1 VDHGFTHEVASQGNC
16 IDWEFGAAEAADSQ
30 TMARRFHGHRIYAGL
45 QIAYTA
51 ALDMPQA
58 RISGIFIA
66 ALICVAALFSTAHS
80 HAQQTTGIE
89 LFSLPAATPGNSQA
103 PSFGVALLGGGGD
116 VDDAAKFLCDHS
128 HGGEI
133 VVLRAS
139 GRDAYNPYFHQL
151 CPGNSITTLLI
162 TSAEGAKAPDA
173 IQHVRNAHALFIAGG
188 DQSNYVKMWPGPLLK
203 EINDAIA
210 RGVPI
215 GGTSAGLA
223 VLGEFAFSARN
234 DTVTSAEALANPFD
248 PKVTLERDFL
258 SIPVMQGIITDS
270 HFSPRQRLGRTVAFL
285 ARIEQDDWA
294 KHARAIGIDEATAVL
309 VDPDGK
315 AIVAG
320 KGSAYFLELSH
331 QPVECAPG
339 KPLTVRGLKAYKLG
353 TGAESKFD
361 LKSWIGT
368 GGLTFNIDVEN
379 GTMSLRQIIF

>member
-1 VDHGFTHEVASQGNC
+1 MG
-16 IDWEFGAAEAADSQ
+16 Q
-30 TMARRFHGHRIYAGL
+30 TRV
-45 QIAYTA
+45 
-51 ALDMPQA
+51 
-58 RISGIFIA
+58 SGIFIA
-66 ALICVAALFSTAHS
+66 ALLCAATSFCAARS
-80 HAQQTTGIE
+80 HAQQTTGLE
-89 LFSLPAATPGNSQA
+89 VFSLPAAAPGNPQA

-139 GRDAYNPYFHQL
+139 GRDAYNPYFHDL
-151 CPGNSITTLLI
+151 CPGNSISTLLI
-162 TSAEGAKAPDA
+162 TSADGAKSSEA
-173 IQHVRNAHALFIAGG
+173 IQHVHNAHALFIAGG
-188 DQSNYVKMWPGPLLK
+188 DQSNYVKFWPGPLLK

-270 HFSPRQRLGRTVAFL
+270 HFSPRQRMGRTVAFL
-285 ARIEQDDWA
+285 ARIEQDGWA
-294 KHARAIGIDEATAVL
+294 KRVRAIGIDEATAVL
-309 VDPDGK
+309 VEPDGK

-331 QPVECAPG
+331 QPEECAPG
-339 KPLTVRGLKAYKLG
+339 KLLTVRGISAYKLG
-353 TGAESKFD
+353 AGAESKFD
-361 LKSWIGT
+361 LKSWSGAS
-368 GGLTFNIDVEN
+368 GSTFRIDVVN
-379 GTMSLRQIIF
+379 GQLTRSDQ

>member
-1 VDHGFTHEVASQGNC
+1 LLCVVAS
-16 IDWEFGAAEAADSQ
+16 FFAVRS
-30 TMARRFHGHRIYAGL
+30 HG
-45 QIAYTA
+45 
-51 ALDMPQA
+51 
-58 RISGIFIA
+58 
-66 ALICVAALFSTAHS
+66 
-80 HAQQTTGIE
+80 QQTTGIE
-89 LFSLPAATPGNSQA
+89 LFSLPAAAPGNPQA

-116 VDDAAKFLCDHS
+116 VDDAAKFLCEHS

-139 GRDAYNPYFHQL
+139 GRDAYNPYFHDL
-151 CPGNSITTLLI
+151 CPNNSVTTLLI
-162 TSAEGAKAPDA
+162 TSPEGAKSSEAVA
-173 IQHVRNAHALFIAGG
+173 HVRNAHALFIAGG

-248 PKVTLERDFL
+248 AKVSLDRDFL

-285 ARIEQDDWA
+285 ARIEHDGWA
-294 KHARAIGIDEATAVL
+294 KRARAIGIDEATAVL
-309 VDPDGK
+309 IKPDAK

-331 QPVECAPG
+331 QPEECAPG
-339 KPLTVRGLKAYKLG
+339 KPLTVRGISAYKLG
-353 TGAESKFD
+353 AGAESKFD
-361 LKSWIGT
+361 LKSWSGA
-368 GGLTFNIDVEN
+368 GGSSFTIDVVD
-379 GTMSLRQIIF
+379 GKLTRSDQ

>member
-1 VDHGFTHEVASQGNC
+1 
-16 IDWEFGAAEAADSQ
+16 
-30 TMARRFHGHRIYAGL
+30 M
-45 QIAYTA
+45 AYTA
-51 ALDMPQA
+51 ARDMAHAKIP
-58 RISGIFIA
+58 GILIA
-66 ALICVAALFSTAHS
+66 ALLCVAASLCPARSP
-80 HAQQTTGIE
+80 AQQTTGIE

-116 VDDAAKFLCDHS
+116 VDDAAKFLCEHS

-139 GRDAYNPYFHQL
+139 GRDGYNPYFHEL

-162 TSAEGAKAPDA
+162 TSPEGAKSPEA
-173 IQHVRNAHALFIAGG
+173 IEHVRNAHALFIAGG
-188 DQSNYVKMWPGPLLK
+188 DQSNYAKMWPGPLLK

-234 DTVTSAEALANPFD
+234 DTVTSAEALADPFD

-258 SIPVMQGIITDS
+258 SMPVMQGIITDS
-270 HFSPRQRLGRTVAFL
+270 HFSARQRLGRTVAFL
-285 ARIEQDDWA
+285 ARIEHDGWA
-294 KHARAIGIDEATAVL
+294 KRARAIGIDEATAVL
-309 VDPDGK
+309 VEPDGK

-331 QPVECAPG
+331 QPEGCVPG
-339 KPLTVRGLKAYKLG
+339 KPLTVRGISAYKLG
-353 TGAESKFD
+353 AGPESKFD
-361 LKSWIGT
+361 LKSWSGA
-368 GGLTFNIDVEN
+368 GGSKFSIDVVN
-379 GTMSLRQIIF
+379 GNLTRSDQ

>member
-1 VDHGFTHEVASQGNC
+1 
-16 IDWEFGAAEAADSQ
+16 
-30 TMARRFHGHRIYAGL
+30 MA
-45 QIAYTA
+45 
-51 ALDMPQA
+51 QA
-58 RISGIFIA
+58 KTSGILIA
-66 ALICVAALFSTAHS
+66 ALLCVAASFCAARP
-80 HAQQTTGIE
+80 HAQQTTGLE
-89 LFSLPAATPGNSQA
+89 VFSVPAAAPGTAQA

-139 GRDAYNPYFHQL
+139 GRDAYNPYFHEL
-151 CPGNSITTLLI
+151 CPNNPVTTLLI
-162 TSAEGAKAPDA
+162 TSAEGAKSPAA
-173 IQHVRNAHALFIAGG
+173 IEHVRNAHALFIAGG

-248 PKVTLERDFL
+248 AKVTLERDFL
-258 SIPVMQGIITDS
+258 SIPVMRGIITDS
-270 HFSPRQRLGRTVAFL
+270 HFSPRQRMGRTVAFL
-285 ARIEQDDWA
+285 ARIEQDGWA
-294 KHARAIGIDEATAVL
+294 KRARAIGIDEATAVL
-309 VDPDGK
+309 VEPDGK

-331 QPVECAPG
+331 EPEECAPG
-339 KPLTVRGLKAYKLG
+339 KPLTLNGLHGYQVPPGPEA
-353 TGAESKFD
+353 KFD
-361 LKSWIGT
+361 FKTWRGS
-368 GGLTFNIDVEN
+368 GGSNLFVAVER
-379 GTMSLRQIIF
+379 GIMMVTRG